1 MTKNEYELKVLNSLE
16 IVESSGSC
24 GEIEYILI
32 ENNQAN
38 IDFLKTIGITDW
50 EIEEECN
57 SEDDLLD
64 ISPIVGQF
72 ATNYDARKKKF
83 YNLRCGY

>member
-1 MTKNEYELKVLNSLE
+1 MTKNEYELEVLNSLE
-16 IVESSGSC
+16 IVECSGSC
-24 GEIEYILI
+24 GELEYILI
-32 ENNQAN
+32 ENSEAN
-38 IDFLKTIGITDW
+38 IDALKKIGITNH

-57 SEDDLLD
+57 LEDDLLD

-72 ATNYDARKKKF
+72 ATNYNSRKKRF